1 MNRQDILKLASSR
14 GYPCLSITLPTHR
27 TSPDNRQDTI
37 RLRNLLRQASE
48 RITGEVD
55 KREVA
60 VLLQALEQLAES
72 IDPRYNLDGLAL
84 FVSADVARAHR
95 VAFTLPERVI
105 VGESFFTRDL
115 VYALNRSPR
124 YWVLALSEQ
133 PTRLFEAVRD
143 DLEELTKGSLFPI
156 VHSGPGGTPGLSRRF
171 GVNHSRYRDD
181 HARIFCRLVD
191 RGLGMYLS
199 TDPLPLALVGVDR
212 WQAFFR
218 EVTSHGEH
226 ILTTLTGS
234 HDRTS
239 AHELGKL
246 VWPLMRESLAA
257 RRSAIFGE
265 LEAAVSGQRSAS
277 TLGEVWRC
285 AQEGRGATLV
295 VEEGYHE
302 AAIIDE
308 RGLLRL
314 VAAGAGAGPTA
325 LDDAVDEVIE
335 AVLAKGG
342 RVVFVDDGMLD
353 AHSRIALIL
362 RY

>member
-1 MNRQDILKLASSR
+1 MNRQDILTLASSR
-14 GYPCLSITLPTHR
+14 SYPCLSITLPTHR
-27 TSPDNRQDTI
+27 TSPDNRQDPI
-37 RLRNLLRQASE
+37 RLKNLLRQATE
-48 RITGEVD
+48 RLTGELG
-55 KREVA
+55 KREA
-60 VLLQALEQLAES
+60 AKVLERLDRLAES
-72 IDPRYNLDGLAL
+72 VDMRYTLDGLAL
-84 FVSADVARAHR
+84 FVSADVARVYR
-95 VAFTLPERVI
+95 LPFTLPERVI

-115 VYALNRSPR
+115 VYTLNRSPR

-143 DLEELTKGSLFPI
+143 DLEELAEGSLFPI
-156 VHSGPGGTPGLSRRF
+156 VHSGPGGTSGLLRRF

-181 HARIFCRLVD
+181 HARLFCGLVD
-191 RGLGMYLS
+191 QSPGTYLS
-199 TDPLPLALVGVDR
+199 TDPLPLALAGVDR

-218 EVTSHGEH
+218 QVTAHHEH
-226 ILTTLTGS
+226 IITSLTGNY
-234 HDRTS
+234 DQTS
-239 AHELGKL
+239 AHDLGRL
-246 VWPLMRESLAA
+246 VWPLARESLAA

-302 AAIIDE
+302 AAIFDE
-308 RGLLRL
+308 RALLRS
-314 VAAGAGAGPTA
+314 VAVGESAGPA
-325 LDDAVDEVIE
+325 ILDDAVDEVIE
-335 AVLAKGG
+335 TVLAKGG
-342 RVVFVDDGMLD
+342 RVVFVDDGTLG